1 MKSWWVRGS
10 VVLVVLVL
18 FVTIASAAASPC
30 STRCASYRLGEPIVF
45 MVKDQKTSGW
55 CCCCCTC
62 PDTQILGW
70 YIVDSDG
77 DTVNSLEFDPVG
89 YASDW
94 DGTWSQTDDLGAS
107 VPAGTYTLYVE
118 TSVGLLSRCLK
129 LYDPCSCCS
138 GCNCC
143 WSYSRCWGWRC
154 CTCGQVATITHGC
167 CRTSLVL
174 TQEKT
179 TRCSFRLRWPC
190 CP

>member
-1 MKSWWVRGS
+1 MRSKWVRRCVLLS
-10 VVLVVLVL
+10 VALGVVV
-18 FVTIASAAASPC
+18 FGAVAFAAS
-30 STRCASYRLGEPIVF
+30 SRSGSYRLGEPVVF
-45 MVKDQKTSGW
+45 MVEDQKTSSW

-70 YIVDSDG
+70 YVVDSDG
-77 DTVNSLEFDPVG
+77 DTVYSVEFDPVG

-118 TSVGLLSRCLK
+118 TSVGTLSRSFS
-129 LYDPCSCCS
+129 LYDPCSCRC
-138 GCNCC
+138 GCNRC
-143 WSYSRCWGWRC
+143 WGFGRCWGWRC
-154 CTCGQVATITHGC
+154 GTCSQVATITHTC

-174 TQEKT
+174 VQEKT
-179 TRCSFRLRWPC
+179 TCSSFRRCSPC

>member
-18 FVTIASAAASPC
+18 FATIAGAGASSC
-30 STRCASYRLGEPIVF
+30 STRCTSYRLGEPIVF

-55 CCCCCTC
+55 CCCCTC

-70 YIVDSDG
+70 YVVDSDG

-94 DGTWSQTDDLGAS
+94 DGTWFQTEDTGEP
-107 VPAGTYTLYVE
+107 VPVGTYTLYVE
-118 TSVGLLSRCLK
+118 TSVGLLSRSFR
-129 LYDPCSCCS
+129 LYDPCGCCS

-143 WSYSRCWGWRC
+143 WGYSRCWGWRC
-154 CTCGQVATITHGC
+154 GTCGQVATITHGC
-167 CRTSLVL
+167 CRASLVL
-174 TQEKT
+174 VKEESTC
-179 TRCSFRLRWPC
+179 CSSRLWSSC